1 MKKFGIAALT
11 YALPAVALA
20 QSSIGNVWNIAE
32 FIKRLLD
39 TALPL
44 LIAAA
49 VVWFVYGLFTLFLAA
64 DDDKKVK
71 AKTTVIYGVIAI
83 FVMVSVWGLVNIL
96 VGTFNLN
103 NGAQRLPDLPAVPR

>member
-1 MKKFGIAALT
+1 MKKFSIVALSF
-11 YALPAVALA
+11 ALPAFASA
-20 QSSIGNVWNIAE
+20 QSSISNVWDIFT
-32 FIKRLLD
+32 FIKRILD

-49 VVWFVYGLFTLFLAA
+49 VVWFVYGLFQLFFA
-64 DDDKKVK
+64 DDTEKKDK
-71 AKTTVIYGVIAI
+71 AKNTVLWGVIAL

-103 NGAQRLPDLPAVPR
+103 NQAQRLPDLPQVPR